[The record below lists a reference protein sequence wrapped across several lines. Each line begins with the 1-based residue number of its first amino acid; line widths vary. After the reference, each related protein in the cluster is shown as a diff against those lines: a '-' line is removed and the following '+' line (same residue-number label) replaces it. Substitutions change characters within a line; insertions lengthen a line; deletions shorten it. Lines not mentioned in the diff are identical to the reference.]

1 MMAGRRA
8 GANDFLMKPFDRKT
22 LGAVF
27 NGLAQP
33 AGEASPRQTAAQ

>member
-33 AGEASPRQTAAQ
+33 AEQPRQTAAQ